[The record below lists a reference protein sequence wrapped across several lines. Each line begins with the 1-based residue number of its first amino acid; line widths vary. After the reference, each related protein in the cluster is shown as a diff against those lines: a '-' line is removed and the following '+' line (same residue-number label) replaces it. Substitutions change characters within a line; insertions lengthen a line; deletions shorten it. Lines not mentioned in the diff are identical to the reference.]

1 MTTGTGTPTLQSIPT
16 SPFRINP
23 AEFFAKTDKEV
34 FTPKTMTHPAQSQSW
49 TTALLQAGIIGRL
62 EIKFVGTLVVTTAA
76 VTTSSSWPYNL
87 MNNFTLSAN
96 GQNLLWNC
104 SGIDLTALRHIRF
117 PSYSELVDNFPGTVG
132 GGDSVATGTYNVELT
147 YEVPL
152 SMDDAT
158 LIGALYA
165 QSGTTNLQLTG
176 TIAGNSE
183 LFSANPNNAAITG
196 TWYIQETIFSIP
208 QDTQNGELIIP
219 DLTKLH
225 GFTAVETGYSNT
237 GSVRTPLVKQ
247 SGNLE
252 RLLVS
257 VTRSTGN
264 RLSAMPNASSSNKI
278 DSIQLEYGGNKR
290 PYDISPASYLLNLN
304 NQHYGAPAPYDRLVL
319 DFVRENPLRDAILL
333 AGVTELAI
341 VPKVNSGVTIG
352 NGANVRSVQETLY

>member
-1 MTTGTGTPTLQSIPT
+1 MAIGTGTPTLQTIPT
-16 SPFRINP
+16 QAFRISP

-34 FTPKTMTHPAQSQSW
+34 FTAKTLTHPSAGQPW
-49 TTALLQAGIIGRL
+49 TTALLQAGIVGRL
-62 EIKFVGTLVVTTAA
+62 ELKFVGTLVVSTAA
-76 VTTSSSWPYNL
+76 VTTSSAWPYNL
-87 MNNFTLSAN
+87 LNNFTLSAN

-104 SGIDLTALRHIRF
+104 SGIDLKALRHVRF

-147 YEVPL
+147 FEVPL
-152 SMDDAT
+152 GMDDAT

-176 TIAGNSE
+176 TIASNTE

-196 TWYIQETIFSIP
+196 TWYIQETIFSVP
-208 QDTQNGELIIP
+208 QDTGSGELIIP

-225 GFTAVETGYSNT
+225 GFTGVETGYSNT
-237 GSVRTPLVKQ
+237 DEVRTPLVKQ
-247 SGNLE
+247 AGNLE
-252 RLLVS
+252 RLFLS

-264 RLSAMPNASSSNKI
+264 RLSAMPNASSANKL
-278 DSIQLEYGGNKR
+278 DSVRLEYGGNKR
-290 PYDISPASYLLNLN
+290 PYDINPASYLLNLN

-319 DFVRENPLRDAILL
+319 DMVRENPLRDAILL

-341 VPKVNSGVTIG
+341 VPKVGSGVTVG
-352 NGANVRSVQETLY
+352 NGANVRVVQETLY